1 MPGWI
6 KRLLRGPSSKAKLV
20 ELPGDAEANLAAHS
34 QVNLQPK
41 SIMEKPVLLPV
52 WFDFPAHHSKP
63 VTYDGVFWEIE
74 PWGEYL
80 YYLAGAFQKNPNG
93 LLRFGTAPLEI
104 RAERNFETDAIRA
117 RLQDGDRAHM
127 EVRSGEAWKGMTV
140 YDACHLLL
148 PEAQACGGEYW
159 IGAYKSVSSD
169 VQEGR
174 SRVIFGLRSQTTEP
188 YIEVIYERYYPISA
202 DRREPFLFE
211 VKTQCRLPD
220 VAVDDVV
227 KLHEEVAVRY
237 REVPPTRV
245 RGAIKM

>member
-20 ELPGDAEANLAAHS
+20 ELPSDARANLAAHS

-41 SIMEKPVLLPV
+41 SIMEVPVALPV
-52 WFDFPAHHSKP
+52 WFNFPAHHSKP
-63 VTYDGVFWEIE
+63 ATYDGVFWEIE

-80 YYLAGAFQKNPNG
+80 YYLAGAFQKNEKG

-127 EVRSGEAWKGMTV
+127 EVRSSEPWKGMTV
-140 YDACHLLL
+140 YDACDLLL
-148 PEAQACGGEYW
+148 PEAQASGNENW
-159 IGAYKSVSSD
+159 IGAFESVPSD
-169 VQEGR
+169 VREGR
-174 SRVIFGLRSQTTEP
+174 SRLIFGLHSQTGEP
-188 YIEVIYERYYPISA
+188 FVEVIYERYYPISA
-202 DRREPFLFE
+202 DCREPFLFE

-227 KLHEEVAVRY
+227 KLHEEVAVKY
-237 REVPPTRV
+237 RDVPPTRV
-245 RGAIKM
+245 SGAIKM